1 MSRTVS
7 SVGDGI
13 ALIALILYVKE
24 TERSGVAVGALLLA
38 QSLPHLLG
46 PLAGVIVD
54 RVDLKRLMVL
64 CEVAQAGIYA
74 AIAWWQ
80 PPFALLLPV
89 IVVTA
94 ILDTTFGPAAGSA
107 VPAIVEAS
115 DLRQANAWM
124 GTSLNLQVAV
134 GPVLSG
140 LLVLALGVRGALGAN
155 ALSFALSAV
164 LLATLPRRLGSRA
177 GAVARG
183 IVAAGSAGLRFAW
196 QQPALR
202 GLLGGTF
209 LIVAFLA
216 VDNVALVFLIRDT
229 LRGNA
234 LAYGAV
240 AGAFGVGMLLS
251 SVALSWIRSAPRS
264 TSLLIGGW
272 LLSAITTIATGA
284 APNVGV
290 AAAAQAAGGVANG
303 IENVASSTL
312 IQEVVPAAMLGRVF
326 GLFGTAA
333 SGGSAL
339 AYALAGFLIDA
350 TSPRLT
356 FIIAGIG
363 ALAVALVAGP
373 LLGRSPV
380 TAV

>member
-1 MSRTVS
+1 MA
-7 SVGDGI
+7 GI
-13 ALIALILYVKE
+13 L
-24 TERSGVAVGALLLA
+24 
-38 QSLPHLLG
+38 
-46 PLAGVIVD
+46 VD
-54 RVDLKRLMVL
+54 RFDLKKLMVL
-64 CEVAQAGIYA
+64 CELSQACIFA
-74 AIAWWQ
+74 VIALWQ
-80 PPFALLLPV
+80 PPFVLLLLI
-89 IVVTA
+89 IVVAA
-94 ILDTTFGPAAGSA
+94 IFDTTFGPAAGSA
-107 VPAIVEAS
+107 IPAIVAAP

-140 LLVLALGVRGALGAN
+140 LLVLAVGVRGALGAN
-155 ALSFALSAV
+155 ALSFALSAI
-164 LLATLPRRLGSRA
+164 LLATLPHRLLNRT

-196 QQPALR
+196 QQPAVR

-216 VDNVALVFLIRDT
+216 VDNVALVFLIRDS
-229 LRGNA
+229 LSGNA

-272 LLSAITTIATGA
+272 LLSGVTTIATGA

-290 AAAAQAAGGVANG
+290 AAVAQAAGGVANG
-303 IENVASSTL
+303 VENVASATL

-339 AYALAGFLIDA
+339 AYGLAGFLIDA

-363 ALAVALVAGP
+363 AVAVALVVSP
-373 LLGRSPV
+373 LLGRSAV
-380 TAV
+380 TISRQ

>member
-1 MSRTVS
+1 
-7 SVGDGI
+7 
-13 ALIALILYVKE
+13 
-24 TERSGVAVGALLLA
+24 
-38 QSLPHLLG
+38 
-46 PLAGVIVD
+46 
-54 RVDLKRLMVL
+54 MVL

-115 DLRQANAWM
+115 DLRQANAWT

-164 LLATLPRRLGSRA
+164 LLATLPRRLGNRA
-177 GAVARG
+177 GAVPRG

-373 LLGRSPV
+373 LLGRFPV